1 MQPVHVLNW
10 TSFSVQNYHSTYH
23 FPTSSCVAEIT
34 LPFAGA
40 DRGSLRMST
49 DIFVFLSNVIA

>member
-1 MQPVHVLNW
+1 MCWTELVLVHKIIIQPII
-10 TSFSVQNYHSTYH
+10 S
-23 FPTSSCVAEIT
+23 PTSSCVAEIT